1 MFDLCSIMKN
11 FWIFI
16 IAFCLTTFYF
26 NQVSAQSDTL
36 LLHQAYTSF
45 SNAEKAEWTSFENN
59 WIFFDYSEIQKQLK
73 VSKLSCKKC
82 VSLYADLYVEIDS
95 LGKFS
100 VIHFLRGKKCGR
112 WCEDELFIKLF
123 ENSLK
128 QHRLHSLKNKE
139 FIVRFGHILKC

>member
-1 MFDLCSIMKN
+1 MKN

-16 IAFCLTTFYF
+16 TVFFVNASFSNHLY
-26 NQVSAQSDTL
+26 SQSDTL
-36 LLHQAYTSF
+36 HLYQAYTSF
-45 SNAEKAEWTSFENN
+45 SNSEKAEWTSFENN
-59 WIFFDYSEIQKQLK
+59 WNYFDYSSIQKKMK
-73 VSKLSCKKC
+73 VSRLNCKNC
-82 VSLYADLYVEIDS
+82 ESLYADLYVEIDS

-112 WCEDELFIKLF
+112 WCEEEFFINLF

-128 QHRLHSLKNKE
+128 KHRLTSLKNRI